1 MSKLENY
8 LSSIHQEILAA
19 GRDPET
25 THLSF
30 CALPAR
36 RTGARPRM
44 ETSVGGKLTLMARVL
59 PTGRVTLLL
68 LARQE
73 NLEVVCCCPTE
84 WRVSVLTTSP
94 SPLSWHIEPR

>member
-1 MSKLENY
+1 
-8 LSSIHQEILAA
+8 
-19 GRDPET
+19 
-25 THLSF
+25 
-30 CALPAR
+30 
-36 RTGARPRM
+36 M

-73 NLEVVCCCPTE
+73 NLEAVCCCPTE

-94 SPLSWHIEPR
+94 SLLSWHIEPR